1 MSGGM
6 TSFAAMSLID
16 DFDAWA
22 GFVGHSPATRKRRRS
37 TLSRFKR
44 DNPMFPVDDPKAEK
58 RMIER
63 WVSKFDDPQT
73 RRSYLGDIKAFFTW
87 AVDEDL
93 VAYNPAQGIR
103 APRVAQRRPN
113 PLLRSEVV
121 AAFGACQDLQDRLA
135 VSLGVYAGLRVS
147 EMAHLQHADVDL
159 VGRVLM
165 VRQGKGR
172 KDRAVPVC
180 DDLAELLEVRD
191 ELDAGTGYNVSQ
203 RIKRTFKRAGVTGHR
218 PHDLR
223 ATFATMLIR
232 EGIDLVTVQ
241 SYLGHASVA
250 TTQRYVLPNDEGVA
264 LVNRLSF
271 AA

>member
-1 MSGGM
+1 MPVGVTAFECMSH
-6 TSFAAMSLID
+6 ID
-16 DFDAWA
+16 EFDAWA

-37 TLSRFKR
+37 TLRRFRR
-44 DNPMFPVDDPKAEK
+44 DNPVWPTEPKAEK
-58 RMIER
+58 RQIER
-63 WVSKFDDPQT
+63 WLSRFDDPQT
-73 RRSYLGDIKAFFTW
+73 RRSYLGDIRAFFTW
-87 AVDEDL
+87 ATEEDL
-93 VAYNPAQGIR
+93 IAYNPTNGIR

-121 AAFGACQDLQDRLA
+121 STFGACGDLQDTLA

-147 EMAHLQHADVDL
+147 EMAHLEHRDVDL

-180 DDLAELLEVRD
+180 DDLAELLERRD
-191 ELDAGTGYNVSQ
+191 QLDAGTGYNVSQ